1 MNKKMATHPK
11 SSVQKTKVDEFVAD
25 LIADINQ
32 RAEEMPP
39 EARAE
44 ADRKT
49 LEIAARVRKEQGK
62 Q

>member
-1 MNKKMATHPK
+1 MDKRMATNPK
-11 SSVQKTKVDEFVAD
+11 PSVKKTKLDEFAAK

-32 RAEEMPP
+32 RAEKMSPG
-39 EARAE
+39 ARAE

-49 LEIAARVRKEQGK
+49 LEIAARVRAKRGK